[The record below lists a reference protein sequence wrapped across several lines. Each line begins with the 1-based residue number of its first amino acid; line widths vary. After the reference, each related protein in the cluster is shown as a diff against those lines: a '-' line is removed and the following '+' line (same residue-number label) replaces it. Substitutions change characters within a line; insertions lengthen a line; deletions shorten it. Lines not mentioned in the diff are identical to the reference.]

1 MSDDRFLRPTMI
13 AFAVLALVRLVVAG
27 LTPMTQDEAY
37 YLVWS
42 SALDWGY
49 YDHPPLIAW
58 INWVTNLVP
67 GSALDG
73 RRGSMVA
80 AARAVWFTAGLARR
94 VGLDDRNSY
103 LAGLV
108 LASFSAYVILSGALT
123 TPDAVLIAT
132 WAAALHEAAAALGGD
147 RRRWLTAGLVTGI
160 GLVGKY
166 MMVLIGPVFLWAIL
180 ACDRKALRTPWPWL
194 GGVVALLVF
203 APHLVWNADNQWVSI
218 RMQLQHGFA
227 GGHDPGFTIRSDLP
241 APEGRHGLPDEE
253 KQSPGD
259 RASQVLSYLGGLLGL
274 WGLLVPIVIWRGVA
288 VLRRS
293 AVARA
298 GDAALRPLLHA
309 AAWVPIGFFGL
320 VSLVSEVQSN
330 WAGMALIGWGLL
342 LAGFGRERLKWV
354 VTGAAANA
362 LLFAGLGIYAAS
374 PGLMSPTR
382 DRILHETYGW
392 RALADRAAAL
402 DGPVLTDR
410 EQPTSV
416 IRFYHPELEVA
427 QWPRLTQPSEFV
439 RRAEWQFH
447 DLASLQEAGGFW
459 LVGTKVRPKH
469 LAGFDRRE
477 VTELHACLGRDELV
491 ERPHRGDSADA
502 PPCAEMTVHV
512 WYLHRYQA
520 PGR

>member
-1 MSDDRFLRPTMI
+1 MTTRELVRPTVI
-13 AFAVLALVRLVVAG
+13 AFAVLVLVRFVVAG

-58 INWVTNLVP
+58 VNWVTNLAP
-67 GSALDG
+67 GSALIG
-73 RRGSMVA
+73 RLGAMACA
-80 AARAVWFTAGLARR
+80 ALAFWFTAGLARK
-94 VGLDDRNSY
+94 VGLVDRGSY

-132 WAAALHEAAAALGGD
+132 WAAALHEAAAALSGD
-147 RRRWLTAGLVTGI
+147 RRRWLTAGLATGV
-160 GLVGKY
+160 GLIGKY

-180 ACDRKALRTPWPWL
+180 ACDRKALRTPWPWI
-194 GGVVALLVF
+194 GGLVALLVM
-203 APHLVWNADNQWVSI
+203 APHLMWNADNEWVSM

-227 GGHDPGFTIRSDLP
+227 GGHDPGFTIQSDLP

-253 KQSPGD
+253 QQSLTD
-259 RASQVLSYLGGLLGL
+259 TASQVLGYFGGLLGL
-274 WGLLVPIVIWRGVA
+274 WGLLIPIVIWRGVVA
-288 VLRRS
+288 IRRT

-298 GDAALRPLLHA
+298 VDPALRPMLHA

-342 LAGFGRERLKWV
+342 LAGFGRDRLRWV
-354 VTGAAANA
+354 IVGAGANA
-362 LLFAGLGIYAAS
+362 LLFAGFGVYAAN
-374 PGLMSPTR
+374 PGLISPTR

-392 RALADRAAAL
+392 RALSDRVATL

-410 EQPTSV
+410 EQPTSF

-439 RRAEWQFH
+439 RRAEWQFY

-459 LVGTKVRPKH
+459 LVGTKVRPKR
-469 LAGFDRRE
+469 LAAFERVE

-491 ERPHRGDSADA
+491 ERAHLGDGAADI
-502 PPCAEMTVHV
+502 PCAEMTVHV
-512 WYLHRYQA
+512 WYLHRYQK